1 MCTGEAF
8 CPRSNP
14 LSNLCSKSKYVCTR
28 NSAPF
33 VPSIISGCQ
42 VGLRR
47 SDDCSKGKYFRTSKA
62 SIFVQIAK
70 GKRKGTYSSAGGKG
84 GKGGAASS
92 PDFDDADMK
101 DLENFFKNDPVFQ
114 VAS

>member
-1 MCTGEAF
+1 
-8 CPRSNP
+8 
-14 LSNLCSKSKYVCTR
+14 
-28 NSAPF
+28 
-33 VPSIISGCQ
+33 
-42 VGLRR
+42 
-47 SDDCSKGKYFRTSKA
+47 
-62 SIFVQIAK
+62 VQIAK
-70 GKRKGTYSSAGGKG
+70 GTRKGTYASAGEKG

>member
-1 MCTGEAF
+1 M
-8 CPRSNP
+8 
-14 LSNLCSKSKYVCTR
+14 
-28 NSAPF
+28 
-33 VPSIISGCQ
+33 SGCQ

-47 SDDCSKGKYFRTSKA
+47 SDCSKSKYFRTNKA

-70 GKRKGTYSSAGGKG
+70 GKRRGTYASAGEKGG
-84 GKGGAASS
+84 GKGGAAPS